1 MKRERQ
7 EHMWHFP
14 HIFCLN
20 MEVEKQNQL
29 LEYKVIYKL
38 RRDNYDNEV
47 FTLCPISAEAIFK
60 TNYQNTSFKQ
70 IIHLIWD
77 LGKNYQKHVKFKFQ
91 NTWWHLEVVVETMTT
106 RTGVKN
112 KNEKDLVLT

>member
-20 MEVEKQNQL
+20 MKVEKQNQL
-29 LEYKVIYKL
+29 LEYKVICKL
-38 RRDNYDNEV
+38 RKNHYDNEV
-47 FTLCPISAEAIFK
+47 FTLCSISAEAIFK

-70 IIHLIWD
+70 IIHLNWD
-77 LGKNYQKHVKFKFQ
+77 LGKNYQKHVKFKLQ
-91 NTWWHLEVVVETMTT
+91 NT
-106 RTGVKN
+106 
-112 KNEKDLVLT
+112 